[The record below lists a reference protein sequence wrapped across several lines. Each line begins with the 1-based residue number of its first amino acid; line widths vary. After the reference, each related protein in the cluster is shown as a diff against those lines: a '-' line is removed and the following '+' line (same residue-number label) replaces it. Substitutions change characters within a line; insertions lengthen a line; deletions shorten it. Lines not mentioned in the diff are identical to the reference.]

1 LNPFAYR
8 KKMVYDSRANADPNR
23 SLKMTDGTFEKV
35 QHSDSRMY
43 GTPKLLLC
51 GFPAQAQ
58 SKFESVLKMAG
69 LQDVGVVWANEEDGE
84 ETLAT
89 LLGLPSGV
97 GAGRGSTLP
106 RAIIVSGIT
115 ENQLHGLMTLCR
127 KTGMQPSL
135 WAALTPTSETW
146 PLSQLLR
153 ELQAERKALS
163 GRRKK

>member
-1 LNPFAYR
+1 
-8 KKMVYDSRANADPNR
+8 
-23 SLKMTDGTFEKV
+23 MTDGTFEKV
-35 QHSDSRMY
+35 RHSDSRMY

-51 GFPAQAQ
+51 GFPAPAQ
-58 SKFESVLKMAG
+58 SKFEAVLKMAG
-69 LQDVGVVWANEEDGE
+69 LQDVGIVWANQKDGK

-89 LLGLPSGV
+89 LLGWPDDT
-97 GAGRGSTLP
+97 GAGTGSELP

-127 KTGMQPSL
+127 KTGMQQSL
-135 WAALTPTSETW
+135 WAALTPTSEKW
-146 PLSQLLR
+146 PLAQLLT

>member
-1 LNPFAYR
+1 
-8 KKMVYDSRANADPNR
+8 
-23 SLKMTDGTFEKV
+23 MTDGTFEKV

-43 GTPKLLLC
+43 GVPKLLLC
-51 GFPAQAQ
+51 GFSVPAQP
-58 SKFESVLKMAG
+58 KFMEVLKMAG
-69 LQDVGVVWANEEDGE
+69 LQEVDVVWANEENGK

-89 LLGLPSGV
+89 LLGLPD
-97 GAGRGSTLP
+97 GAGSDTGSALP

-127 KTGMQPSL
+127 KTGMQQSL

-146 PLSQLLR
+146 PLAQLLG

-163 GRRKK
+163 QRRKK